1 VRGKLSARLA
11 QRPDASRER
20 RRRAIACYG
29 EDEAMRAYGYCERI
43 GGQVWDEPWNAV
55 TNGAFLLAAF
65 AAYRLW
71 RRAGGH
77 DRPALMLI
85 LLVGAI
91 GIGSFLLHIAPQPW
105 TLAADVVPIQLF
117 AFSYFA
123 LALVRFIGLGPA
135 ATALGTGA
143 FFVFALSLG
152 WGAASFLPPGLRGSA
167 GYAAFLL
174 GLGGMA
180 GVLWHRDGSRETA
193 RIIALA
199 GLVFALSLTFRTL
212 DGPLCDSLPLGTHW
226 LWHLLNALVLYGLL
240 VAAIRHGG
248 GVGGAGSRRAPTAIR

>member
-1 VRGKLSARLA
+1 
-11 QRPDASRER
+11 
-20 RRRAIACYG
+20 
-29 EDEAMRAYGYCERI
+29 MRAYGYCERI

-91 GIGSFLLHIAPQPW
+91 GIGSFLFHTRPQPW

-123 LALVRFIGLGPA
+123 LALVRFVGLGPA

-143 FFVFALSLG
+143 FFVFALSLS

-174 GLGGMA
+174 GLWGMA
-180 GVLWHRDGSRETA
+180 GVLWRRDGSRETA